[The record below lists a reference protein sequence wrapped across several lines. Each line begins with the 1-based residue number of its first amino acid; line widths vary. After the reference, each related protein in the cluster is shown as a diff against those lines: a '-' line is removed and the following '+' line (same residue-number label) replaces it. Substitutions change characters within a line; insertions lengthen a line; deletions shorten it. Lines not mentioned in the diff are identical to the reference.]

1 MRWAVIWVVL
11 IGLVLVPFF
20 LFETQF
26 NAFAAEM
33 TRSDTATWLA
43 SSSIFGLLALDVFL
57 PVPSSIVSTAAGV
70 LLGFW
75 RGAAIVWAGMMV
87 ACVMGYALGARAS
100 GLARR
105 FVGDAG
111 LARAERLLTRYGDWT
126 IVICRPVPV
135 LAEASVIFAGLVGA
149 PFTHFL
155 ALTALSNLG
164 IAFGYAAFGAF
175 SMSVDS
181 FLVAFL
187 GALIIPGI
195 VMWIARMT
203 MGGVDSRLVGESFVA
218 VGSLSRQSESAVPVG
233 TGLARGSDPMPSP
246 VKTYGLT
253 HVALAVRDPQ
263 RSLAFY
269 QAVLGVIAVYEAK
282 NFVQAQTPG
291 SRDVLVFER
300 RPRQAGKAGGVA
312 HFGFRLRRPPTWRR
326 RSSRSEPPGGRFAS
340 MASSCRVSPTSSSP
354 IPTATRSRSGTTLPT
369 PVDPPGSRS
378 LPPSLGR

>member
-20 LFETQF
+20 LFEAQF
-26 NAFAAEM
+26 NAFAAQM

-111 LARAERLLTRYGDWT
+111 LARADRLLQRYGDWT

-149 PFTHFL
+149 PFAHFL

-164 IAFGYAAFGAF
+164 IAVGYAAFGAF

-195 VMWIARMT
+195 VMWIARVM
-203 MGGVDSRLVGESFVA
+203 MGT
-218 VGSLSRQSESAVPVG
+218 VGSRES
-233 TGLARGSDPMPSP
+233 
-246 VKTYGLT
+246 
-253 HVALAVRDPQ
+253 
-263 RSLAFY
+263 
-269 QAVLGVIAVYEAK
+269 
-282 NFVQAQTPG
+282 
-291 SRDVLVFER
+291 
-300 RPRQAGKAGGVA
+300 
-312 HFGFRLRRPPTWRR
+312 
-326 RSSRSEPPGGRFAS
+326 
-340 MASSCRVSPTSSSP
+340 
-354 IPTATRSRSGTTLPT
+354 
-369 PVDPPGSRS
+369 
-378 LPPSLGR
+378 